1 MVTHQSIGRIN
12 DLIFIDHYLVTFNR
26 DNMWDVYSNPN
37 GDYGWTGPTFT
48 YTNQISGYTEAELKS
63 ILTQVV
69 ACETTDGFGCGISDA
84 DLAAAMEYSQFY
96 KNGSEILCTTYVK
109 TNLVYDLQTNTKGI
123 TGFTDVFFDDWR
135 AQEVEGFNDDYLFD
149 ERYYIFQDITS
160 DSYPG
165 MIVNPIMVDIMFQI
179 VTINERKTSV

>member
-1 MVTHQSIGRIN
+1 M
-12 DLIFIDHYLVTFNR
+12 
-26 DNMWDVYSNPN
+26 MWDVASNPY
-37 GDYGWTGPTFT
+37 GDYKWNVTFAWLKFVDHFE
-48 YTNQISGYTEAELKS
+48 ISGLNEENLEFILKQ
-63 ILTQVV
+63 IDD
-69 ACETTDGFGCGISDA
+69 CETMDGFGCGISDA
-84 DLAAAMEYSQFY
+84 DLFAAMKYTQFY

-149 ERYYIFQDITS
+149 ERYYIFQEITS

-179 VTINERKTSV
+179 VTINERKISFWETSAIK

>member
-1 MVTHQSIGRIN
+1 
-12 DLIFIDHYLVTFNR
+12 
-26 DNMWDVYSNPN
+26 MWDADSNPN

-123 TGFTDVFFDDWR
+123 TGFTDVFFGDWR
-135 AQEVEGFNDDYLFD
+135 AEEAEDFNDDYLFD
-149 ERYYIFQDITS
+149 QRYLIFQDITS

-179 VTINERKTSV
+179 VTINERKTSVLEASAIK

>member
-1 MVTHQSIGRIN
+1 
-12 DLIFIDHYLVTFNR
+12 
-26 DNMWDVYSNPN
+26 MWDADSNPN
-37 GDYGWTGPTFT
+37 GDYGWTWPTFT

-84 DLAAAMEYSQFY
+84 DLAAAMEYSQFC

-149 ERYYIFQDITS
+149 ERYYIFQEITS

-165 MIVNPIMVDIMFQI
+165 MIENPIMVDIMFQI
-179 VTINERKTSV
+179 VTINERKTSVLEASAIK